1 MRPTFAPLLAL
12 APLRALAPLL
22 ALATLLIP
30 LAAPAWA
37 QSPMALRDRLIVV
50 HSNGTAG
57 ASQLLSRSFTDR
69 FAGVVEPTM
78 RNLPNA
84 MSLDL
89 FCAGIGPQTPDI
101 AIVARRMSRT
111 MFETCQS
118 NGVRDIVELQIGLS
132 AVVLAVRR
140 GEPVA
145 SLTSRQIWE
154 ALAAER
160 LVEGEFVPNRQTRWS
175 QIGPGLPDQEI
186 NVVMPTRQ
194 YGVRGVFEDLVLE
207 AGCRNVRGIRLLFE
221 AHYRR
226 EKCTTLRED
235 GRVRGIQAVD
245 VTAALLASPPGTI
258 GLMTYDQLQ
267 ASGGNLL
274 ALPIDGV
281 LPMPSTIFNQ
291 DYGPTRT
298 VVLYAKR
305 QHTRSQQGVGVVR
318 GIREF
323 LSEAT
328 SEAAFGPGGYLAN
341 AGLVPLGPAE
351 RAQERRLA
359 ERMTV
364 TSR

>member
-1 MRPTFAPLLAL
+1 MRSSLAKLLAL
-12 APLRALAPLL
+12 AALLL
-22 ALATLLIP
+22 PPTTAAL
-30 LAAPAWA
+30 A
-37 QSPMALRDRLIVV
+37 QSPMVLRDRLIVV
-50 HSNGTAG
+50 HSNGTAN
-57 ASQLLSRSFTDR
+57 AAALLTRSFTDR
-69 FAGVVEPTM
+69 YSGVVEPTL

-89 FCAGIGPQTPDI
+89 FCAGVGPQTPDI

-111 MFETCQS
+111 MFETCQT
-118 NGVRDIVELQIGLS
+118 NGVRDIVELQVGLS

-140 GEPVA
+140 GEPVP
-145 SLTSRQIWE
+145 SLTARQIWE

-160 LVEGEFVPNRQTRWS
+160 LVEGEFVPNRQARWS
-175 QIGPGLPDQEI
+175 QIGPGLPEQEI
-186 NVVMPTRQ
+186 NVIMPDRQ

-221 AHYRR
+221 ASYRR
-226 EKCTTLRED
+226 EKCVTLRED
-235 GRVRGIQAVD
+235 GRVRSIQAVD
-245 VTAALLASPPGTI
+245 VTAQLLASPPGTI

-267 ASGGNLL
+267 ASGGNLV

-281 LPMPSTIFNQ
+281 LPMASTIFNQ
-291 DYGPTRT
+291 DYGPTRS

-323 LSEAT
+323 LGEVT
-328 SEAAFGPGGYLAN
+328 SEAAFGPGGYLTN

-351 RAQERRLA
+351 RAQERRAA
-359 ERMTV
+359 ERMTI